1 MAEKK
6 IHKKQ
11 EFEPL
16 QAIGIFWIVF
26 GVLVLIGIFYSQSG
40 IGKIAN
46 GICGGILL
54 VVGLFSFFKGVINK
68 KRRLDNLKETK

>member
-6 IHKKQ
+6 IHKEQ

-54 VVGLFSFFKGVINK
+54 IVGILSFLKGVINK
-68 KRRLDNLKETK
+68 KKRLES

>member
-1 MAEKK
+1 MAEEKTNK
-6 IHKKQ
+6 RE

-26 GVLVLIGIFYSQSG
+26 GVLVLIGIFYSRTG

-46 GICGGILL
+46 GICGGVLL
-54 VVGLFSFFKGVINK
+54 AVGLFSFFKGLINK
-68 KRRLDNLKETK
+68 KRRLEKLKETK

>member
-1 MAEKK
+1 MAGEKSNQ
-6 IHKKQ
+6 IE

-26 GVLVLIGIFYSQSG
+26 GVLILIGIFYSKTG

-46 GICGGILL
+46 SVCGGVLL
-54 VVGLFSFFKGVINK
+54 AVGLFSFFKGLINK
-68 KRRLDNLKETK
+68 KRRLEKLK